1 MTLILGRKRGMTQLF
16 TDDGDVVGVTVVSA
30 GPCTVC
36 QVRTQETDGYDAVQ
50 LGYDDKREKLATKP
64 ERGHFKKVGTA
75 PKRFVRE
82 ERLSAPAEMS
92 VGDQVTVEVF
102 QEGQLIDVTGTT
114 IGKGFAG
121 TIKRHGFQRGPMTH
135 GSMNKRAPGSIG
147 ASAYPARVFKG
158 KRMAGHMGA
167 RRHTTKN
174 LRIVKINAEENLL
187 FVAGSIPGPKN
198 GFVQIRT
205 AKTGGK

>member
-1 MTLILGRKRGMTQLF
+1 MSKINVDNPIVEMDGDEMTRIMWDFIKQKLILPYLDIDLLYYDLGIESRDA
-16 TDDGDVVGVTVVSA
+16 TDDQITV
-30 GPCTVC
+30 
-36 QVRTQETDGYDAVQ
+36 DAF
-50 LGYDDKREKLATKP
+50 E
-64 ERGHFKKVGTA
+64 
-75 PKRFVRE
+75 
-82 ERLSAPAEMS
+82 
-92 VGDQVTVEVF
+92 
-102 QEGQLIDVTGTT
+102 EGQLIDVTGTT

-121 TIKRHGFQRGPMTH
+121 TIKRHGFARGPMTH
-135 GSMNKRAPGSIG
+135 GSMNKRRPGSIG

-174 LRIVKINAEENLL
+174 LRIMKINAEENLI